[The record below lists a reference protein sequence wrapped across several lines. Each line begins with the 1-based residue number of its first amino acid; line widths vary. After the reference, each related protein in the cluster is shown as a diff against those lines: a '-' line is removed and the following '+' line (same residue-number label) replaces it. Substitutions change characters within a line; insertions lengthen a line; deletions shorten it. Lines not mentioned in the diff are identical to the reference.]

1 MLADPRPRL
10 ETGGFVKITYRR
22 IALVTG
28 RFNVNNC
35 FIRGCGGA
43 SSRGFNLPNLIPT
56 TACTDANRNGL
67 VDGAASVTTINP
79 AAVVAYNVDMS
90 TYDERTGASTSR
102 PRAPASATPHC
113 GSNGLMSV
121 AISTGFLRGSIYTTL
136 THQT

>member
-1 MLADPRPRL
+1 ML
-10 ETGGFVKITYRR
+10 T
-22 IALVTG
+22 IALSVAA
-28 RFNVNNC
+28 
-35 FIRGCGGA
+35 GA
-43 SSRGFNLPNLIPT
+43 PAHADSTCQISFPT